1 MTHELFISYAR
12 TDTPWVE
19 GYLLPALDLPADQ
32 VLTPQDFELGIPVV
46 TAFEQAI
53 SQSRYTLLILSPA
66 YLADEWAQF
75 SEQLASFARVTNGQQ
90 RLIPLYL
97 KPCTLPLH
105 LDFLVRL
112 DCTEEANWVNE
123 ITQLRT
129 LLAQPAPVAKQIP
142 CPYPGMVPFTEVNA
156 GRFFGR
162 EPEIENLRHKLR
174 HQDFLLVIGPS
185 GSGKSS
191 LVFAGLGPALQKQ
204 EPSRWQIRAMRPGVD
219 PCATLKATVGDLVD
233 LQTFQS
239 KTQCSEQ
246 VTLLIIDQFE
256 EIFVQAPKSEQVA
269 FIAMVK
275 SLHQAKACKLVLT
288 LRADFFPDLMNSD
301 LWPIDPSQRE
311 EIAPLHGD
319 ALRRAILQPATG
331 VGVFLE
337 PGLVERL
344 LADAA
349 DEPGVLPLL
358 QETLVLLWEK
368 RIQRFLPLST
378 YSQLGTASQS
388 GLAIALANKADA
400 TLAVLTPDQQN
411 IARRIFLRLVQFGEG
426 RPDTRRQQTVTALQN
441 AEEDETIFKY
451 VLSHLADNRL
461 LTLTKDESGHEQR
474 VDISHEKL
482 ITGWPRLQIWLKEH
496 KEAEQLRRRLE
507 EKAQEWVRMGKR
519 GGGLLDVT
527 ELQEA
532 DLWLKTAAYTDLGA
546 SKVLLEL
553 VQTSRKL
560 INPGW
565 HKKGAIALAIS
576 ALALIAFVA
585 LLLILIATWP
595 WPLRIAA
602 ICSMAIIII
611 LLLWLAGLIRRDAPY
626 RLQHLSQATA
636 RQRLIQVLLFFLTLG
651 TLAIWFIFGI
661 SVTRTVAYCNS
672 QGYIADPNKPVR
684 IAVNGRDTD
693 PFYIQLV
700 IDELNNQPEIDT
712 WLVSPEDMKRCMNSF
727 THFVEVQ
734 RESPPG
740 GKEVGYG
747 AYVRTN
753 YAGDAIH
760 EVVIRNQEQCDM
772 FAELGQKVVKHS
784 GIESQIELSK
794 QKGQLQIKSCQAFM
808 LNQEGWKAYQQKEY
822 QYAESS
828 LRKAVELEPDFAT
841 AHNTLGVILLKV
853 ENYED
858 ARSEFTKAVELWP
871 DNGLFLVTLGNSCYR
886 LADYRCGEKSYQ
898 DAIKSEKVNP
908 TFPNVIVE
916 AYNNLGV
923 LYRDWGKIA
932 ESEKFFRETA
942 NIIPTLPNLQE
953 RDMYQTVLEM
963 NQGILRFQEGK
974 WQEAIDLLTKA
985 DISAQSQEWKEKIVF
1000 YLAMAYEGV
1009 KNSSKA
1015 CEQWKRYNLIPEDN
1029 LFKEHERR
1037 KNAMLHQ
1044 RVLNCQ
1050 TVN

>member
-112 DCTEEANWVNE
+112 DCTEEANWANE
-123 ITQLRT
+123 IIRLRT
-129 LLAQPAPVAKQIP
+129 LLAQPAPVAEQIP
-142 CPYPGMVPFTEVNA
+142 CPYPGMVPFTEADA

-162 EPEIENLRHKLR
+162 EPEIENLRRKLR

-191 LVFAGLGPALQKQ
+191 LVFAGLGPELQKQ

-239 KTQCSEQ
+239 KTQRSEQ
-246 VTLLIIDQFE
+246 VTLLIVDQFE
-256 EIFVQAPKSEQVA
+256 EIFVQTPKSEQVA

-288 LRADFFPDLMNSD
+288 LRADFFPDLMNSN

-311 EIAPLHGD
+311 EIAPLHGE

-368 RIQRFLPLST
+368 RVQRFLPLST

-441 AEEDETIFKY
+441 AEEGETVFRY

-461 LTLTKDESGHEQR
+461 LTLTTDESGHEQR
-474 VDISHEKL
+474 IDISHEKL
-482 ITGWPRLQIWLKEH
+482 ITGWPRLQIWLKAQ
-496 KEAEQLRRRLE
+496 KEDEQLRRRLE
-507 EKAQEWVRMGKR
+507 EKAKEWVRLGQHE
-519 GGGLLDVT
+519 GGLLDKA

-532 DLWLKTAAYTDLGA
+532 EPWLKKIACTELGA
-546 SKVLLEL
+546 SSALLAL
-553 VQTSRKL
+553 IDASRKA

-565 HKKGAIALAIS
+565 HLWGTIGLSSGVIALAAIV
-576 ALALIAFVA
+576 AWLIIWIEINRLPGAARLMTLVFLGLLGVA
-585 LLLILIATWP
+585 LLWAFIPLRRADPHLLQRLTHNVARSGRQLAALTGILVLSLILWLIYGVQIFTLNRACADLGYKKDTGAVTVAVFNNSDDP
-595 WPLRIAA
+595 LGTEVFAQALEVASFDQIKAHVTTQADAKKCRNFFAYQIKLRIDTSLDTREIAY
-602 ICSMAIIII
+602 IVEIERLDSSEPQQLVQVVKSKLCSRYGQLAFKVADNLG
-611 LLLWLAGLIRRDAPY
+611 LLPIEHEQVVELPTPIECAPY
-626 RLQHLSQATA
+626 LDFLHAYRQVYKYHQYAAARAILERLVQQYPEYAEAHALLGFVYCRTPIGLYNRATAELKQAT
-636 RQRLIQVLLFFLTLG
+636 RLLSVPYVPFLEY
-651 TLAIWFIFGI
+651 LAIACYRSGDYACAEKASLALLTKNPQHIDGH
-661 SVTRTVAYCNS
+661 
-672 QGYIADPNKPVR
+672 
-684 IAVNGRDTD
+684 
-693 PFYIQLV
+693 LV
-700 IDELNNQPEIDT
+700 LSTIYREEG
-712 WLVSPEDMKRCMNSF
+712 KY
-727 THFVEVQ
+727 VEAKDV
-734 RESPPG
+734 
-740 GKEVGYG
+740 
-747 AYVRTN
+747 
-753 YAGDAIH
+753 
-760 EVVIRNQEQCDM
+760 
-772 FAELGQKVVKHS
+772 
-784 GIESQIELSK
+784 
-794 QKGQLQIKSCQAFM
+794 
-808 LNQEGWKAYQQKEY
+808 LNQSKALINTLTFENDKVYQQH
-822 QYAESS
+822 
-828 LRKAVELEPDFAT
+828 R
-841 AHNTLGVILLKV
+841 
-853 ENYED
+853 
-858 ARSEFTKAVELWP
+858 
-871 DNGLFLVTLGNSCYR
+871 
-886 LADYRCGEKSYQ
+886 
-898 DAIKSEKVNP
+898 
-908 TFPNVIVE
+908 IV
-916 AYNNLGV
+916 A
-923 LYRDWGKIA
+923 LY
-932 ESEKFFRETA
+932 
-942 NIIPTLPNLQE
+942 
-953 RDMYQTVLEM
+953 
-963 NQGILRFQEGK
+963 GILAIYEKK
-974 WQEAIDLLTKA
+974 WQEAIDLLQEA
-985 DISAQSQEWKEKIVF
+985 DGLGSELTEEIVY
-1000 YLAMAYEGV
+1000 YLAISFEKVGDV
-1009 KNSSKA
+1009 SKA
-1015 CEQWKRYNLIPEDN
+1015 CLLWERYQRVPSGE
-1029 LFKEHERR
+1029 LFREEERR
-1037 KNAMLHQ
+1037 QDAHKQMQMIKCLS
-1044 RVLNCQ
+1044 
-1050 TVN
+1050 